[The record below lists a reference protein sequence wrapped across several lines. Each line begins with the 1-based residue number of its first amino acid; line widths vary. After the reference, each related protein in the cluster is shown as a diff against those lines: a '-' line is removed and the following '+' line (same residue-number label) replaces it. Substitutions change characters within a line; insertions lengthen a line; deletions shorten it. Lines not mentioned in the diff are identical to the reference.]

1 MDRSHCYSKR
11 PTKLAPA
18 FLPVLLLSLT
28 IASLPS
34 PTDGSLALAAALS
47 TEEATQESQL
57 PATADQKN
65 PLARAK
71 GLIASHQEDDAIS
84 VLKSFI
90 ASSSQ
95 PQSLAQAY
103 LLMAEALNGKHEYP
117 EAIHYLERLLS
128 EFPQSDL
135 TLSAQLL
142 LGQAYTKVGEPNQA
156 LSLLAEARNQA
167 PDPDMKR
174 AALALIGEAQA
185 GKKDYVR
192 AVQAWLEEMTLSP
205 EEKRG
210 EARERIRDLVQD
222 QMDKKVL
229 LHLRDAYATTFP
241 GDLILIRLIELHT
254 NRGEDHLAERNL
266 RLFLTHFPDHEYAPT
281 AAEQLKGFK
290 AKVKGSQYVLAAL
303 LPTSGRLSP
312 FGAEALNGIRL
323 ALDKGKETLGLASVG
338 LVVKD
343 SQAIEKSSF
352 RSEVADLIAEY
363 HPLAVIGPLL
373 SRELQAAAAVAED
386 EDTPFVTPAA
396 TLPDVRRLGAYLF
409 STTLTYQ
416 QQATRLADYA
426 VTRMGYRRFCIL
438 HPESP
443 YGLELARLFSQE
455 VKQRGGTIIA
465 AEPYKESDTDFS
477 AQIKRLKA
485 EDLKREGTAE
495 TTQTSK
501 GATRIIYQPGFD
513 AVFLPGS
520 YAQAALI
527 APQLLFHDVKVPFL
541 GSSGWNNQE
550 LLKLADRSVEGS
562 VFVDGL
568 FPDSPDPAMHDFVE
582 RYRRQFQATPSLF
595 AAQAYDAT
603 RLVLEAIKRGASSG
617 RGVRDVL
624 LKQQDLPTLGGPTA
638 FGPTGTLE
646 RRAVLVQ
653 VKHGKFVQL
662 D

>member
-1 MDRSHCYSKR
+1 MDRFHVFVTR
-11 PTKLAPA
+11 PTELTSA
-18 FLPVLLLSLT
+18 FLPALLLSLT
-28 IASLPS
+28 ITPLLPPTEESLV
-34 PTDGSLALAAALS
+34 LAADLS
-47 TEEATQESQL
+47 TEAVNEESQ
-57 PATADQKN
+57 PAATADQKN

-71 GLIASHQEDDAIS
+71 GLIASHQEDEAIR

-103 LLMAEALNGKHEYP
+103 LLMAEALNGKQEFP
-117 EAIHYLERLLS
+117 EAISYLERLLS

-135 TLSAQLL
+135 TFSAQLL
-142 LGQAYTKVGEPNQA
+142 LGHAYTKVGEPNHA
-156 LSLLAEARNQA
+156 LSLLAEVRNQA
-167 PDPDMKR
+167 SDPDVKR

-185 GKKDYVR
+185 SKKDYVR
-192 AVQAWLEEMTLSP
+192 TVQAWLEEMALSP
-205 EEKRG
+205 EEKQG
-210 EARERIRDLVQD
+210 EARERIRDLIQN
-222 QMDKKVL
+222 QTDKKTL
-229 LHLRDAYATTFP
+229 LHLRDAYATVFP

-266 RLFLTHFPDHEYAPT
+266 RLFLTHFPTHEYAPT
-281 AAEQLKGFK
+281 ATEQLKGFK
-290 AKVKGSQYVLAAL
+290 EKVKGSQYVLAAL

-323 ALDKGKETLGLASVG
+323 ALDKGKESLGLASVG

-343 SQAIEKSSF
+343 SQTIEKSSF
-352 RSEVADLIAEY
+352 RSELADLIAEY
-363 HPLAVIGPLL
+363 HPLAVVGPLL
-373 SRELQAAAAVAED
+373 SRELQTAAAVAED
-386 EDTPFVTPAA
+386 EHTPFVTPAA
-396 TLPDVRRLGAYLF
+396 TLPDVRHLGAYLF

-438 HPESP
+438 HPDSH

-465 AEPYKESDTDFS
+465 VESYKESDTDFG

-485 EDLKREGTAE
+485 EDLKHEGTAE

-520 YAQAALI
+520 YAQVALI
-527 APQLLFHDVKVPFL
+527 APQLLFYDIKVPFL
-541 GSSGWNNQE
+541 GSSGWNSQE
-550 LLKLADRSVEGS
+550 LLRLADRSVEGS
-562 VFVDGL
+562 VFVDGF

-582 RYRRQFQATPSLF
+582 RYRRRFQSTPSLF

-617 RGVRDVL
+617 KGIRDVL
-624 LKQQDLPTLGGPTA
+624 LKQQDLPTLGGPAA

>member
-11 PTKLAPA
+11 PTKLTSA
-18 FLPVLLLSLT
+18 FLSALLLSLT

-47 TEEATQESQL
+47 TEEATQENQL

-71 GLIASHQEDDAIS
+71 GLIASHQEDEAIS

-135 TLSAQLL
+135 TLGAQLL
-142 LGQAYTKVGEPNQA
+142 LGQAYTKVGEANQA
-156 LSLLAEARNQA
+156 LSLLAEVRNQA

-174 AALALIGEAQA
+174 AAVALIGEAQA
-185 GKKDYVR
+185 SKKDYVR
-192 AVQAWLEEMTLSP
+192 AVQAWLEEMALSP

-210 EARERIRDLVQD
+210 EARARIRDLVQD

-323 ALDKGKETLGLASVG
+323 ALDKGKETLGLAS
-338 LVVKD
+338 
-343 SQAIEKSSF
+343 
-352 RSEVADLIAEY
+352 
-363 HPLAVIGPLL
+363 
-373 SRELQAAAAVAED
+373 
-386 EDTPFVTPAA
+386 
-396 TLPDVRRLGAYLF
+396 
-409 STTLTYQ
+409 
-416 QQATRLADYA
+416 
-426 VTRMGYRRFCIL
+426 
-438 HPESP
+438 
-443 YGLELARLFSQE
+443 
-455 VKQRGGTIIA
+455 
-465 AEPYKESDTDFS
+465 
-477 AQIKRLKA
+477 
-485 EDLKREGTAE
+485 
-495 TTQTSK
+495 
-501 GATRIIYQPGFD
+501 
-513 AVFLPGS
+513 
-520 YAQAALI
+520 
-527 APQLLFHDVKVPFL
+527 
-541 GSSGWNNQE
+541 
-550 LLKLADRSVEGS
+550 
-562 VFVDGL
+562 
-568 FPDSPDPAMHDFVE
+568 
-582 RYRRQFQATPSLF
+582 
-595 AAQAYDAT
+595 
-603 RLVLEAIKRGASSG
+603 
-617 RGVRDVL
+617 
-624 LKQQDLPTLGGPTA
+624 
-638 FGPTGTLE
+638 
-646 RRAVLVQ
+646 
-653 VKHGKFVQL
+653 
-662 D
+662 